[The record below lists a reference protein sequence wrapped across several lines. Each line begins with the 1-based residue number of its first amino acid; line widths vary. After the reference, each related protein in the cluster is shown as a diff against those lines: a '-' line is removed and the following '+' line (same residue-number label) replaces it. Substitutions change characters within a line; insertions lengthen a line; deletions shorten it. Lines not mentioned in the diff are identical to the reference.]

1 MICWPGS
8 TKNSSQAPRTGNV
21 KRVHSHLRND
31 LSLAKESPTQFPLEE
46 AKNNIKTE
54 LRKTY
59 WMKKK
64 KKNRYSFCPC
74 MDFINWKIK
83 EWKGQ
88 TASVSRWR
96 RRQQK
101 ETSSTMVKRKSS
113 KWKMDWLTDSIYS
126 FSYFIQLYR
135 NTKTNINWKFFG
147 LYFVIVDLFVWF
159 GSVGWYFFGLIRAW
173 LFGLLFSFERSFYF
187 SNFFV
192 FTDNSWPCIALSVG
206 LFIYL
211 IN

>member
-1 MICWPGS
+1 
-8 TKNSSQAPRTGNV
+8 
-21 KRVHSHLRND
+21 
-31 LSLAKESPTQFPLEE
+31 
-46 AKNNIKTE
+46 
-54 LRKTY
+54 
-59 WMKKK
+59 
-64 KKNRYSFCPC
+64 

-88 TASVSRWR
+88 TASVSRWL

-101 ETSSTMVKRKSS
+101 ETSSAMVKRRSS

-159 GSVGWYFFGLIRAW
+159 GLVELVGWYFFGLIRAW
-173 LFGLLFSFERSFYF
+173 LFGLLFYF
-187 SNFFV
+187 SFLFLLRGV
-192 FTDNSWPCIALSVG
+192 FIFLIFLFSPITLERALLYPSVC
-206 LFIYL
+206 LF
-211 IN
+211 N